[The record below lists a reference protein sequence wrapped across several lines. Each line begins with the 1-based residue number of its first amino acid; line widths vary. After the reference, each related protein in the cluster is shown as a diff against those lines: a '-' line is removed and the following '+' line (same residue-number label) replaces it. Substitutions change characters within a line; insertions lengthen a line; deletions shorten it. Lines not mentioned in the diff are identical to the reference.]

1 MGPNAIRIS
10 DRVEKVE
17 LDFASDESLKESLGF
32 ARLYTIHTAKT
43 NEMSQRLGFHIGGY
57 CDDRGR
63 GGPALAASLVGY
75 ECLPSDV
82 VLFKMD
88 EKYNPL
94 PLNEEELNSLFVFLK
109 TGKVI
114 SPEAKLQIQEFF
126 KEQNIDLALPDFP
139 LPMESIRFAQLPNLI
154 AIIYDESSIQGQAAH
169 DEYAKIQNTYY
180 SLVKEKTEESGFFEI
195 RIAKDGSYFLRIQR
209 YNNLYYLYIQAIKT
223 PGEEP
228 KIPSTFGLNPFYI
241 DEEEEPEEEKPHY
254 FLEFEVD
261 SDWPDSKDHFH
272 YSSTDVFLDV
282 NEEKRVSPN
291 EEVPYFNDFVHFKEL
306 DPENETLKIVID
318 QKIKQE
324 EFVLKLDEPLSIDFD
339 YVDNVPTSHR
349 VGKAKL
355 TLRKAKVVSDSLLG
369 KLVFRFKEK
378 KDGKLLTEDEQSIEE
393 PTSKIDCDLPL
404 ELADGDV
411 YGVFLIDKA
420 NGYCILYHFPQ
431 EDNGDKTAFHL
442 LKLGKEFVRR
452 ETVLKKGSLITMTLT
467 INYFG
472 L

>member
-126 KEQNIDLALPDFP
+126 KEHNIDLALPDFP

-154 AIIYDESSIQGQAAH
+154 AIIAALVVSIVFALTLDDAGH
-169 DEYAKIQNTYY
+169 DMV
-180 SLVKEKTEESGFFEI
+180 VKEW
-195 RIAKDGSYFLRIQR
+195 IAPLQKLFTNAVLMIG
-209 YNNLYYLYIQAIKT
+209 A
-223 PGEEP
+223 PM
-228 KIPSTFGLNPFYI
+228 
-241 DEEEEPEEEKPHY
+241 
-254 FLEFEVD
+254 
-261 SDWPDSKDHFH
+261 
-272 YSSTDVFLDV
+272 
-282 NEEKRVSPN
+282 
-291 EEVPYFNDFVHFKEL
+291 
-306 DPENETLKIVID
+306 TL
-318 QKIKQE
+318 
-324 EFVLKLDEPLSIDFD
+324 F
-339 YVDNVPTSHR
+339 
-349 VGKAKL
+349 
-355 TLRKAKVVSDSLLG
+355 SLL
-369 KLVFRFKEK
+369 KNV
-378 KDGKLLTEDEQSIEE
+378 TTPS
-393 PTSKIDCDLPL
+393 
-404 ELADGDV
+404 
-411 YGVFLIDKA
+411 
-420 NGYCILYHFPQ
+420 
-431 EDNGDKTAFHL
+431 
-442 LKLGKEFVRR
+442 
-452 ETVLKKGSLITMTLT
+452 
-467 INYFG
+467 
-472 L
+472 